1 MRKVAFLFLA
11 LFVLCAMA
19 LLHNKKVAGAEQE
32 SIREV
37 TLDPL
42 MLTNVGFAITLHARD
57 SEDRV
62 EMIVGFLEGQ
72 SIEMARRGEKAERP
86 LTHDIFKT
94 FLDRNGWKVE
104 RVVVRDLV
112 NGTFLADLIFEKDG
126 QRQSYDARPS
136 DAMALALRSGTKIYV
151 AKKVFDLQK
160 QEDKKQQPPEK
171 RRSKANVT

>member
-1 MRKVAFLFLA
+1 MRKVTFFFLA
-11 LFVLCAMA
+11 LLLVCAIVLV
-19 LLHNKKVAGAEQE
+19 HKKAAGAEQE

-37 TLDPL
+37 SVDPL
-42 MLTNVGFAITLHARD
+42 MLTNVGFAITLRAHD
-57 SEDRV
+57 SEDRI
-62 EMIVGFLEGQ
+62 EMMVGFLEGQ
-72 SIEMARRGEKAERP
+72 SIEMARRGEKAQRP

-126 QRQSYDARPS
+126 KRQTYDARPS
-136 DAMALALRSGTKIYV
+136 DAMALALRSGTRIYV

-160 QEDKKQQPPEK
+160 QEDKKQEPPEK
-171 RRSKANVT
+171 RRPKPNVT